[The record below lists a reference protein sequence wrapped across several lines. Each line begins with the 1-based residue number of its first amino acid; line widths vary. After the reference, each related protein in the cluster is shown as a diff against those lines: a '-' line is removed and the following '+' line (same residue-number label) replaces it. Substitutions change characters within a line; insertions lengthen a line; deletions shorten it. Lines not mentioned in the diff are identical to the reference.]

1 MSTPDWT
8 IGHHRGKLCLV
19 YRDAGGK
26 RQRRSLGTSDPSE
39 ARRIAPALYTE
50 LTRPVGNAVESLW
63 RAYAAA
69 MTGRAISATLP
80 HTWKALAP
88 MFAALPSHAI
98 TVEHCKTHA
107 ARRRDAGIKDGT
119 IHTEL
124 GHLRMV
130 LLWAE
135 KNGYI
140 DRAPHIERPAK
151 PRPVDRHLTRREVRR
166 LIDACEAPHLR
177 LFTILGVATAGRVQA
192 ILGLTWDRVDFER
205 GKIML
210 EDPDISIPH
219 KGRAIVPMTRQAR
232 AALREAEKAA
242 LTRFVIEYAGRRVAS
257 VKKGLASAGK
267 RAKLDKVSPHRLRHS
282 AAVHMAEAGLPME
295 EIASYLGHS
304 NVATTRQ
311 VYARYSPDHLAKAA
325 EALNYDDM
333 SEAEGGTLV
342 PKNPLR
348 CG

>member
-1 MSTPDWT
+1 MPDPEWT

-19 YRDAGGK
+19 YRDPSGK
-26 RQRRSLGTSDPSE
+26 RQRRSLGTSDPHE

-50 LTRPVGNAVESLW
+50 LTRPVADTVEALW
-63 RAYAAA
+63 RSYTAA
-69 MTGRAISATLP
+69 MTGRAITTTLT
-80 HTWKALAP
+80 HTWKAISP
-88 MFAALPSHAI
+88 MFAVLPAHAI
-98 TVEHCKTHA
+98 TVEHCKAHM

-135 KNGYI
+135 KSGYI

-151 PRPVDRHLTRREVRR
+151 PKPKDRHLTRREVRR
-166 LIDACEAPHLR
+166 LIDACDAPHLR

-205 GKIML
+205 GRIVL
-210 EDPDISIPH
+210 EDPDVTIPH
-219 KGRAIVPMTRQAR
+219 KGRAIVPITRQAR
-232 AALREAEKAA
+232 AALREAHQAA
-242 LTRFVIEYAGRRVAS
+242 LTRYVIEYAGRRVGS

-267 RAKLDKVSPHRLRHS
+267 RAGLAKVSPHMLRHS
-282 AAVHMAEAGLPME
+282 AAVHMAEAGVPME

-304 NVATTRQ
+304 DVRITRQ
-311 VYARYSPDHLAKAA
+311 VYARFSPDYLAGAA

-333 SEAEGGTLV
+333 AEAASGTLV
-342 PKNPLR
+342 PKNHPR